1 MNDWSPLEVDVLLKG
16 SLLVIVR
23 TRSGRPRVGMTVIVR
38 GCGFV

>member
-1 MNDWSPLEVDVLLKG
+1 MGDWSPLEDDVLLKG

-23 TRSGRPRVGMTVIVR
+23 GRDGRPRSGKRVDVR